1 MRFLDLVGQQFAA
14 LTVLRRGATKNKGV
28 RWVCRCACG
37 AEHEVDGRH
46 LRGGK
51 TTSCGCIRDRGN
63 QTRFVTHGKAHT
75 AEYRIW
81 RNMRSRCEN
90 PNVAAYKN
98 YGGRGITVCAAW
110 VCSFENFYA
119 DMGPRPSPELTVE
132 RRDNDAGYSPENC
145 YWATR
150 KQQAANK
157 RNTRRD

>member
-1 MRFLDLVGQQFAA
+1 MRFIDLTGTQYTR
-14 LTVLRRGATKNKGV
+14 LTVLRRGTTKNKGV
-28 RWVCRCACG
+28 RWVCLCACG
-37 AEHEVDGRH
+37 AETEVDGRH

-51 TTSCGCIRDRGN
+51 TTSCGCLRNEGN

-75 AEYRIW
+75 TEYRIW
-81 RNMRSRCEN
+81 RNMHSRCEN

-98 YGGRGITVCAAW
+98 YGGRGITVCKRW
-110 VCSFENFYA
+110 FKFERFYA

-132 RRDNDAGYSPENC
+132 RRDNDAGYTPANC

-157 RNTRRD
+157 RNTKR